1 MSSKQILLRTFATKS
16 IFNIYKTPEL
26 PMGASETCKIQL
38 SGPVMKCPDTQ
49 TCSKG
54 PSVSSLKVKWRKD
67 SRMDDVMDNDRRW
80 KLCIKVVREVLKE
93 PGQVI
98 PLRYLEKRRERLRL
112 PVKVVTFLKK
122 NPGLFDIY
130 MDRIKPKTQPVKF
143 LRVSDRLACFLE
155 EEKKIKEENEFLL
168 VDKLKR
174 ILMMSHDK
182 RISAEKL
189 LHVKRDF
196 GFPDDFMSSLVPRYT
211 NLFRVVGT
219 PGDDPSYLELVSPDA
234 TVPLSSIER
243 RAHEQSL
250 KNGRPANPAFVVRLP
265 PGMMLKKE
273 MMEWT
278 RNWMEQPYISPYLD
292 ASRLDPASAEMEKR
306 TVAVIHEVLSLCV
319 LKRMAVPILG
329 KFCYDFRFPNAFPKI
344 FTRHPGIFYLSLKGG
359 VKTAILRE
367 AYDNAELIDKDPLV
381 AIKEKF
387 CQLLKEGY
395 EERIKKEHMKRA
407 AILQEM
413 QIAAIRNRKT
423 DIVIKNENVTGE
435 YINAR
440 DDCSSAEEGSEE
452 WAEEETDEKTAMLK
466 EMQLAAI
473 RKRDTN
479 TIIMYDSDT
488 DDNAMGESSSAE
500 E

>member
-1 MSSKQILLRTFATKS
+1 MASKQILCRTFATKS
-16 IFNIYKTPEL
+16 IFNRYKTPKL
-26 PMGASETCKIQL
+26 PMDAPETFKTQL
-38 SGPVMKCPDTQ
+38 SGPVMKCQDAQ
-49 TCSKG
+49 TCSQG

-80 KLCIKVVREVLKE
+80 RLCIKVVREVLKE

-98 PLRYLEKRRERLRL
+98 PLRYLAKRRERLRL

-143 LRVSDRLACFLE
+143 LRASGRLVSFLE
-155 EEKKIKEENEFLL
+155 EEKKIKEDNELLL

-174 ILMMSHDK
+174 ILMMSNDK
-182 RISAEKL
+182 RISADKL

-196 GFPDDFMSSLVPRYT
+196 GFPDDFMSSFVPRYT
-211 NLFRVVGT
+211 NLFRVDGT
-219 PGDDPSYLELVSPDA
+219 PGDGPSYLELVSPDA
-234 TVPLSSIER
+234 AVPLSSIER
-243 RAHEQSL
+243 RAHEESL
-250 KNGRPANPAFVVRLP
+250 KNGRPPNPAFVVRLP

-278 RNWMEQPYISPYLD
+278 RNWMERPYISPYLD
-292 ASRLDPASAEMEKR
+292 ASHLDPASAEMEKR

-319 LKRMAVPILG
+319 LKRMTVPILG
-329 KFCYDFRFPNAFPKI
+329 KFCDDFRFPNAFPKI

-395 EERIKKEHMKRA
+395 EEQIKKEQMRRA

-413 QIAAIRNRKT
+413 QLAAIRNRNT
-423 DIVIKNENVTGE
+423 DIVSKNENVTGDN
-435 YINAR
+435 NAR
-440 DDCSSAEEGSEE
+440 DECSSSEEGSEE
-452 WAEEETDEKTAMLK
+452 WTEEETDEKNSNAQGDAIGSHK
-466 EMQLAAI
+466 EQ
-473 RKRDTN
+473 R
-479 TIIMYDSDT
+479 Y
-488 DDNAMGESSSAE
+488 
-500 E
+500 